1 MHKRISLTYTRRNR
15 EVCSI
20 RHRISKKFGHN
31 SSKFGPHSGEMEGEK
46 SMSEMIMSSYQIDND
61 PLTTYSL
68 RFQRIKNVNNRGT
81 GFTPC
86 IYCDEF
92 RECSDEHFLQRAL
105 VDEELWDT
113 NLDPIFGTAICEGCN
128 NKFRKIDDAVTKVS
142 PLAEISK
149 GLKQELNFGSDLQ
162 VNDNINDQLSV
173 RGMRVIHYLVLDSL
187 FPFLGR
193 NKIKANRFNFSRT
206 PVPLAPQIVFI
217 WDESAFKTI
226 AEKWSES
233 EFQDK
238 LKITNSKKEP
248 GKYSIDN
255 VIEFCPPSLLKK
267 YLEDKQ
273 NLEQK
278 FLKAE
283 KICIVMPLEKPE
295 ECNIA
300 LFHDSLPDELK
311 AKTERVIEDTS
322 DKPQKSKRRT
332 LMVPHIKSKL
342 FATSMRGV
350 VKNAFHSFLYAYSIH
365 SNYNKDLERDHQY
378 RGSEPMFDGVRDF
391 ILRGVGNISEFIQRV
406 DPIENIRFLSNNSKF
421 YHHQCHIIN
430 FHITENNIG
439 CRISYFTGL
448 KGVNECYQVLLA
460 RNPDFQ
466 GSEIL
471 PVNNQIFLPFRVHS
485 RSSFYDTLEVQQPL
499 LHYPTKTI
507 QMYATNLIYN
517 HKRDYNFIVQQTP
530 Q

>member
-1 MHKRISLTYTRRNR
+1 MR
-15 EVCSI
+15 
-20 RHRISKKFGHN
+20 
-31 SSKFGPHSGEMEGEK
+31 GEK
-46 SMSEMIMSSYQIDND
+46 SMSEMIMSSYQIDSD
-61 PLTTYSL
+61 PLTTYNL
-68 RFQRIKNVNNRGT
+68 QFQKIKNVSNRST
-81 GFTPC
+81 SSTPC

-162 VNDNINDQLSV
+162 VNDNMNDQLSV

-255 VIEFCPPSLLKK
+255 VIEFCAPSLLKK
-267 YLEDKQ
+267 YLKDKQ

-283 KICIVMPLEKPE
+283 KICIVMPLEKPKE
-295 ECNIA
+295 SNIA
-300 LFHDSLPDELK
+300 LFYDSLPDELK

-322 DKPQKSKRRT
+322 DKPKKGKGRT
-332 LMVPHIKSKL
+332 LILPHIKSKL
-342 FATSMRGV
+342 FPTFMRGV

-365 SNYNKDLERDHQY
+365 SDYNKDLERSHQY
-378 RGSEPMFDGVRDF
+378 RGSEPMFDSVKDF
-391 ILRGVGNISEFIQRV
+391 ILQGVGAISEFITKV
-406 DPIENIRFLSNNSKF
+406 DPIENIKFLPNDSKF
-421 YHHQCHIIN
+421 YHYHYHSIN
-430 FHITENNIG
+430 FYITEDNIG
-439 CRISYFTGL
+439 CTISYFLGL
-448 KGVNECYQVLLA
+448 KGVNECYQILLA
-460 RNPDFQ
+460 KNPGFQ
-466 GSEIL
+466 GSEIS
-471 PVNNQIFLPFRVHS
+471 PVNNKIFIPFRVHS
-485 RSSFYDTLEVQQPL
+485 HSSYYDVFSVEQPL
-499 LHYPTKTI
+499 LHYPRKI
-507 QMYATNLIYN
+507 VNIGLNNLVYN
-517 HKRDYNFIVQQTP
+517 QTCP
-530 Q
+530 TANIAITP

>member
-1 MHKRISLTYTRRNR
+1 MD
-15 EVCSI
+15 E
-20 RHRISKKFGHN
+20 
-31 SSKFGPHSGEMEGEK
+31 EK
-46 SMSEMIMSSYQIDND
+46 SMSKMIMSSYQIDSD
-61 PLTTYSL
+61 PLTTYNL
-68 RFQRIKNVNNRGT
+68 HFRKIKNVNNRGT
-81 GFTPC
+81 ASTPC

-92 RECSDEHFLQRAL
+92 RECSDEHFFQRAL

-149 GLKQELNFGSDLQ
+149 GLRQELNFGSDSQ
-162 VNDNINDQLSV
+162 NDNVNDQLSV

-193 NKIKANRFNFSRT
+193 NKVKSNRFNFSRT

-217 WDESAFKTI
+217 LNESAFKNI
-226 AEKWSES
+226 AEKWSETD
-233 EFQDK
+233 FQDK

-248 GKYSIDN
+248 GKYSIDD
-255 VIEFCPPSLLKK
+255 VVEFCVPTLVKAYLK
-267 YLEDKQ
+267 DKQ
-273 NLEQK
+273 KLEQK

-295 ECNIA
+295 KSEIA
-300 LFHDSLPDELK
+300 SFYNSLPDELK

-322 DKPQKSKRRT
+322 DKREKGKGRT
-332 LMVPHIKSKL
+332 LILPHIESKL
-342 FATSMRGV
+342 YPTAMRGI

-365 SNYNKDLERDHQY
+365 SPYNKNLESNYQY
-378 RGSEPMFDGVRDF
+378 RGSESMFDRVKDF
-391 ILRGVGNISEFIQRV
+391 ILRGVGGISEFIQKV
-406 DPIENIRFLSNNSKF
+406 DPIENIKFLSNNSKF
-421 YHHQCHIIN
+421 YHHQCHIIK
-430 FHITENNIG
+430 FYITENNIG

-448 KGVNECYQVLLA
+448 KEVNECYQVLLV

-471 PVNNQIFLPFRVHS
+471 PVNNQIFIPFRVHS
-485 RSSFYDTLEVQQPL
+485 RSSFFDALAVQQPL

-507 QMYATNLIYN
+507 QRYATNLIYN
-517 HKRDYNFIVQQTP
+517 AKRDYNVIVQQTP
-530 Q
+530 